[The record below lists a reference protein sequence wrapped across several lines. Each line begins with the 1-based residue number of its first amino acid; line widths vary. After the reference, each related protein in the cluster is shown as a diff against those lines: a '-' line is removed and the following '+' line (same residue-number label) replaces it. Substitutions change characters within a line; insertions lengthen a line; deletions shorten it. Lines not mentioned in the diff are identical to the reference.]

1 MSETLFEL
9 GPYKVC
15 MWNLLALSIIYTIA
29 FILSRLTHQSLK
41 KYLIDNNIK
50 LEGRRTTLL
59 KLSSQSVYFL
69 AAYIS
74 ILSFKIN
81 NNHVSFTDF
90 LNYKIVESKQ
100 ANISFFQ
107 IIIVIGVFFAA
118 RISVNFMKLYYN
130 KKLRQ
135 KESFNP
141 STEYIYVQ
149 TTKYAIY
156 VLSILFSLNLFEI
169 NISLLLTGSAAMLAV
184 IGFIFQDVFKD
195 MFSGLV
201 LLFEGTIK
209 IGDIVEIR
217 DSKFKEPVFAKILK
231 INVRSTQIETREGN
245 VFIIPNAKLTQEY
258 VENWSQNNELTRST
272 IFVTVQYGTDSDL
285 VINLL
290 KQAALSH
297 PKVKKNNPIQVRL
310 RDFGENGLEMEL
322 LFWCDNTWDINNY
335 KSEIRLEINRLF
347 NQYNIKIPY
356 PHRHLV
362 YDKPTESENKNSTNY
377 ESSF

>member
-15 MWNLLALSIIYTIA
+15 MWNLLALTFIYSIA
-29 FILSRLTHQSLK
+29 FILSRLIHQSLK

-50 LEGRRTTLL
+50 LEGRKTTLL
-59 KLSSQSVYFL
+59 KLSSQSVYFI

-156 VLSILFSLNLFEI
+156 VFSILFSLNLFEI

-272 IFVTVQYGTDSDL
+272 IFVTVQYGTDTEL
-285 VINLL
+285 VSNLL

-297 PKVKKNNPIQVRL
+297 PKVKKNQPIQVRL
-310 RDFGENGLEMEL
+310 RNFGENGLEMEL
-322 LFWCDNTWDINNY
+322 LFWCDNSWDINNY
-335 KSEIRLEINRLF
+335 KSEIRMEINRLF
-347 NQYNIKIPY
+347 LQYEIKIPY

-362 YDKPTESENKNSTNY
+362 YDKPVQEQNNHFNDEKNS
-377 ESSF
+377 

>member
-1 MSETLFEL
+1 M
-9 GPYKVC
+9 
-15 MWNLLALSIIYTIA
+15 
-29 FILSRLTHQSLK
+29 
-41 KYLIDNNIK
+41 IDNNIK
-50 LEGRRTTLL
+50 LEGRKTTLL

-156 VLSILFSLNLFEI
+156 VFSILFSLNLFEI

-290 KQAALSH
+290 RQAALSH

-310 RDFGENGLEMEL
+310 RNFGENGLEMEL

-347 NQYNIKIPY
+347 IQYNIKIPY

-362 YDKPTESENKNSTNY
+362 YDKPTESENKNITDY

>member
-9 GPYKVC
+9 GPYKVY
-15 MWNLLALSIIYTIA
+15 MWNLLALTVIYSIA
-29 FILSRLTHQSLK
+29 FILSRLIHKSLK

-50 LEGRRTTLL
+50 LEGRKTTLL

-156 VLSILFSLNLFEI
+156 VFSILFSLNLFEI

-290 KQAALSH
+290 RQAALSH

-310 RDFGENGLEMEL
+310 RNFGENGLEMEL

-347 NQYNIKIPY
+347 IQYNIKIPY

-362 YDKPTESENKNSTNY
+362 YDKPTESENKNSTDY
-377 ESSF
+377 ENSI

>member
-1 MSETLFEL
+1 
-9 GPYKVC
+9 
-15 MWNLLALSIIYTIA
+15 
-29 FILSRLTHQSLK
+29 
-41 KYLIDNNIK
+41 
-50 LEGRRTTLL
+50 
-59 KLSSQSVYFL
+59 
-69 AAYIS
+69 
-74 ILSFKIN
+74 
-81 NNHVSFTDF
+81 
-90 LNYKIVESKQ
+90 
-100 ANISFFQ
+100 
-107 IIIVIGVFFAA
+107 
-118 RISVNFMKLYYN
+118 MKLYYN

-156 VLSILFSLNLFEI
+156 VFSILFSLNLFEI

-272 IFVTVQYGTDSDL
+272 IFVTVQYGTDTEL
-285 VINLL
+285 VSNLL
-290 KQAALSH
+290 RQAALSH
-297 PKVKKNNPIQVRL
+297 PKVKKNQPIQVRL
-310 RDFGENGLEMEL
+310 RNFGENGLEMEL
-322 LFWCDNTWDINNY
+322 LFWCDNSWDINNY
-335 KSEIRLEINRLF
+335 KSEIRMEINRLF
-347 NQYNIKIPY
+347 LQYEIKIPY

-362 YDKPTESENKNSTNY
+362 YDKPVQEQNNHFNDEKNS
-377 ESSF
+377 

>member
-15 MWNLLALSIIYTIA
+15 MWNLLALTIIYSIA
-29 FILSRLTHQSLK
+29 FILSRVIHQSLK

-50 LEGRRTTLL
+50 LEGRKTTLL
-59 KLSSQSVYFL
+59 KLSSQSVYFI

-100 ANISFFQ
+100 ASISFFQ

-118 RISVNFMKLYYN
+118 RMSVNFMKLYYN
-130 KKLRQ
+130 KKFRQ
-135 KESFNP
+135 KDSFNP

-156 VLSILFSLNLFEI
+156 FLSILFSLNLFEI

-184 IGFIFQDVFKD
+184 IGFIFQEVFKD

-201 LLFEGTIK
+201 LLIEGTIK

-231 INVRSTQIETREGN
+231 INVRSTQIETRDGN
-245 VFIIPNAKLTQEY
+245 IFIIPNAKLTQEY
-258 VENWSQNNELTRST
+258 VENWSQNNALTRSV
-272 IFVTVQYGTDSDL
+272 INITVHYGTDTDL
-285 VINLL
+285 VSNLL
-290 KQAALSH
+290 KQAALGH
-297 PKVKKNNPIQVRL
+297 PKVKKNKEILVRL
-310 RDFGENGLEMEL
+310 KDFGDNGLEMEL
-322 LFWCDNTWDINNY
+322 LFWCEHTWEINNY
-335 KSEIRLEINRLF
+335 RSDIRMEINRLF
-347 NQYNIKIPY
+347 NEYNIKIPY
-356 PHRHLV
+356 PHRQLI
-362 YDKPTESENKNSTNY
+362 YENQPSEI
-377 ESSF
+377 

>member
-1 MSETLFEL
+1 MSETLFDL

-15 MWNLLALSIIYTIA
+15 MWNLLALILIYSIA
-29 FILSRLTHQSLK
+29 FILSRAIHHSLK

-50 LEGRRTTLL
+50 LEGRKTTLL
-59 KLSSQSVYFL
+59 RLLSQSVYFF
-69 AAYIS
+69 AAYIA

-90 LNYKIVESKQ
+90 LNYKLIESEQ

-107 IIIVIGVFFAA
+107 IIIVIGVFFGA
-118 RISVNFMKLYYN
+118 RMSVNFMKLYYN
-130 KKLRQ
+130 KKFRQ
-135 KESFNP
+135 KDSFNP

-149 TTKYAIY
+149 TSKYIIY
-156 VLSILFSLNLFEI
+156 IISILFSLNLFEI

-195 MFSGLV
+195 MFSGFV
-201 LLFEGTIK
+201 LLIEGTIK

-217 DSKFKEPVFAKILK
+217 DPKFKEPVFAKILK
-231 INVRSTQIETREGN
+231 INVRTTQIETREGN

-258 VENWSQNNELTRST
+258 VENWSSGNELTRTT
-272 IFVTVQYGTDSDL
+272 IFVNVHYGTDVEL
-285 VINLL
+285 VSNLL

-297 PKVKKNNPIQVRL
+297 PKVKKNQQILVRL
-310 RDFGENGLEMEL
+310 KDFGDNGLEMEL

-335 KSEIRLEINRLF
+335 RSEIRFEINRLF
-347 NQYNIKIPY
+347 NEYNIKIPY

-362 YDKPTESENKNSTNY
+362 YDNPETHPEM
-377 ESSF
+377 

>member
-1 MSETLFEL
+1 
-9 GPYKVC
+9 

-29 FILSRLTHQSLK
+29 FILSRLIHQSLK

-50 LEGRRTTLL
+50 LEGRKTTLL

-156 VLSILFSLNLFEI
+156 VFSILFSLNLFEI

-272 IFVTVQYGTDSDL
+272 IFVTVQYGTDTEL
-285 VINLL
+285 VSNLL
-290 KQAALSH
+290 RQAALSH
-297 PKVKKNNPIQVRL
+297 PKVKKNQPIQVRL
-310 RDFGENGLEMEL
+310 RNFGENGLEMEL
-322 LFWCDNTWDINNY
+322 LFWCDNSWDINNY
-335 KSEIRLEINRLF
+335 KSEIRMEINRLF
-347 NQYNIKIPY
+347 LQYEIKIPY

-362 YDKPTESENKNSTNY
+362 YDKPVQEQNNHFNDEKNS
-377 ESSF
+377 

>member
-1 MSETLFEL
+1 
-9 GPYKVC
+9 
-15 MWNLLALSIIYTIA
+15 
-29 FILSRLTHQSLK
+29 
-41 KYLIDNNIK
+41 
-50 LEGRRTTLL
+50 LEGRKTTLL

-156 VLSILFSLNLFEI
+156 IFSILFSLNLFEI

-184 IGFIFQDVFKD
+184 IGFIFQEVFKD

-272 IFVTVQYGTDSDL
+272 IFVTVQYGTNTEL
-285 VINLL
+285 VMNLL

-310 RDFGENGLEMEL
+310 RNFGENGLEMEL

-347 NQYNIKIPY
+347 NQYAIKIPY

-362 YDKPTESENKNSTNY
+362 YDKPIETNSENDYENSI
-377 ESSF
+377 